1 MSSKSKSK
9 SLQPKKITGKKDAAE
24 STPSLPK
31 LPPELEE
38 KLNSLKKKLDSFKEK
53 VLEKFGDYIVGI
65 TVLPPEAS
73 KEAQKLEEG
82 KEGKESKEIPA
93 EKEAEKKEEPKI
105 SVLVVVDDTTSK
117 KMTKDE
123 LHDKFSNVVKTIAEE
138 TDKEIKPQSVL
149 LTDIWQGCYDGKF
162 DLNRLVSMGYAI
174 YDNGMLAAIKIAEI
188 HKSMVIKKFDRYI
201 LSYVLAGSLTQGR
214 ATATS
219 DIDVWIVID
228 DTDVK
233 KMSRL

>member
-73 KEAQKLEEG
+73 KEAQKLEE
-82 KEGKESKEIPA
+82 SKEIPA
-93 EKEAEKKEEPKI
+93 EKETEKKEESKI

-138 TDKEIKPQSVL
+138 TDKEIKSQSVL

-214 ATATS
+214 ATA
-219 DIDVWIVID
+219 
-228 DTDVK
+228 
-233 KMSRL
+233 